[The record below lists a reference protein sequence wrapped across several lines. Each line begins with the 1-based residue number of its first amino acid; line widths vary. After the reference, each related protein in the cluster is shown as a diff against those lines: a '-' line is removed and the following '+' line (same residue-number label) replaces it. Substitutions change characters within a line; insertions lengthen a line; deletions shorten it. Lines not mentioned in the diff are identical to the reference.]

1 MGTIVATKID
11 EKNAPAEMIL
21 AMSTAIE
28 GRPRGVS
35 IALVIGESTAHVAV
49 DALVGVVLL
58 GVHRRTAEMIVMVVP
73 VVSAGNVKRDTLGVN
88 AMIVHR
94 VIVRIVVKDT
104 HVERIGSA
112 EIAMTEVGVILDKTV
127 VGTPEKIVVAIHEKI
142 AVGTLARH
150 EMGIH
155 TVGVVRVVRVVD
167 QEAGRLDAMILVAGI
182 ATRRILQGQGHGT
195 P

>member
-1 MGTIVATKID
+1 
-11 EKNAPAEMIL
+11 
-21 AMSTAIE
+21 
-28 GRPRGVS
+28 
-35 IALVIGESTAHVAV
+35 
-49 DALVGVVLL
+49 
-58 GVHRRTAEMIVMVVP
+58 MIVMIVP

-150 EMGIH
+150 EMGIL

-167 QEAGRLDAMILVAGI
+167 QEAGRLEAMILVAVVV
-182 ATRRILQGQGHGT
+182 TRRILQGQGHGT